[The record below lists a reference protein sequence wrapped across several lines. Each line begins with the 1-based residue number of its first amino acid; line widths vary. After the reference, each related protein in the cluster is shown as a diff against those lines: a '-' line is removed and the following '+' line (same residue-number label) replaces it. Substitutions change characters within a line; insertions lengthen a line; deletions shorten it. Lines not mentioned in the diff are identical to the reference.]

1 MSWPLPL
8 PTTRCA
14 WLAAAAA
21 LPVAAGAWVPP
32 LAWAGLALLGA
43 VLLAAAVDWAALPR
57 PRDLDVRRVEKAILP
72 LAADD
77 TLELHVRLTGSGPAT
92 LRATI
97 DLPDGI
103 VRVSEPADA
112 ALAPG
117 ERVALTTRVRAMRR
131 GAFALSSVHV
141 RMRSRWALAER
152 EMRFELPAEVRV
164 PPGARAAAQAAQ
176 LLRGGR
182 RLEAG
187 ARRTRRRGEGTSF
200 ESLREYVRGE
210 DPRRIDWKASAKHAK
225 LIARQYEVE
234 RNQSL
239 ILLVD
244 CGRWMTGEVGG
255 LTRLDH
261 ALEACV
267 MLAHTAARRDDRIGL
282 LAFAD
287 EVLAWVPPAK
297 GRAAVE
303 AIREA
308 TMRIEPRLVE
318 SDYVAAFTHLASRHG
333 KRSLVVLFTDVLS
346 RDASR
351 DVVSECAR
359 AARRHLPLAVTLR
372 DDDLD
377 AAAAEVPVNAAA
389 AYRQAAGEDL
399 LLEREQALAA
409 MRAAGVRVVDVSP
422 RALSPAVVESYLD
435 VKSRLLV

>member
-1 MSWPLPL
+1 V
-8 PTTRCA
+8 
-14 WLAAAAA
+14 
-21 LPVAAGAWVPP
+21 PVAAGAWSPVV
-32 LAWAGLALLGA
+32 AWAGLAA
-43 VLLAAAVDWAALPR
+43 LLALVAAAAADWAALPR
-57 PRDLDVRRVEKAILP
+57 ARDFDVSRAAKPILP

-77 TLELHVRLTGSGPAT
+77 TIEVLVRLASRGPVNVRVSA
-92 LRATI
+92 
-97 DLPDGI
+97 DLPDG
-103 VRVSEPADA
+103 VERVSDPREATLDSGA
-112 ALAPG
+112 RATFG
-117 ERVALTTRVRAMRR
+117 TRVRAMRR
-131 GAFALSSVHV
+131 GAFALSLVHV
-141 RMRSRWALAER
+141 RARSRWGLAEC
-152 EMRFELPAEVRV
+152 EIAFDLPAEVRV
-164 PPGARAAAQAAQ
+164 PPGARAASQAAQ
-176 LLRGGR
+176 LLRTGR
-182 RLEAG
+182 RREAG
-187 ARRTRRRGEGTSF
+187 VRRSRRRGEGTSF

-225 LIARQYEVE
+225 LIARHYEVE

-244 CGRWMTGEVGG
+244 CGRWMTAEVGG

-261 ALEACV
+261 VLESCV
-267 MLAHTAARRDDRIGL
+267 MLAHAAARMDDRVGL

-308 TMRIEPRLVE
+308 TIRIEPRLVE
-318 SDYVAAFTHLASRHG
+318 SDYVAAFTYLASRHG

-346 RDASR
+346 REASR
-351 DVVSECAR
+351 DVVAECAR
-359 AARRHLPLAVTLR
+359 AVRRHLPLAVTLR

-377 AAAAEVPVNAAA
+377 AAAAEVPLNAAA

-422 RALSPAVVESYLD
+422 RALSPALLETYLD
-435 VKSRLLV
+435 VKSHLLV

>member
-1 MSWPLPL
+1 M
-8 PTTRCA
+8 A
-14 WLAAAAA
+14 
-21 LPVAAGAWVPP
+21 
-32 LAWAGLALLGA
+32 
-43 VLLAAAVDWAALPR
+43 DWAALPR
-57 PRDLDVRRVEKAILP
+57 PHDLELRRGDKSILP
-72 LAADD
+72 LDAED
-77 TLELHVRLTGSGPAT
+77 TLDVHVRLAARGPAT
-92 LRATI
+92 VRMTA

-103 VRVSEPADA
+103 VRVADPAETP
-112 ALAPG
+112 LATG
-117 ERVALTTRVRAMRR
+117 ERATFPTRVRAMRR
-131 GAFALSSVHV
+131 GAFALSAVHV
-141 RMRSRWALAER
+141 RIRSRWGLSECEA
-152 EMRFELPAEVRV
+152 RFELPVEVRV

-176 LLRGGR
+176 LLRRGS

-187 ARRTRRRGEGTSF
+187 MRRSRRRGEGTSF

-210 DPRRIDWKASAKHAK
+210 DPRYMDWKASAKHAK
-225 LIARQYEVE
+225 LIARHYEVE

-244 CGRWMTGEVGG
+244 CGRWMTAEVGG

-261 ALEACV
+261 VLESCV
-267 MLAHTAARRDDRIGL
+267 MLAHAATRLDDRVGL

-287 EVLAWVPPAK
+287 EILAWVPPTK

-308 TMRIEPRLVE
+308 TFRIEPRLVE
-318 SDYVAAFTHLASRHG
+318 SDYVAAFTYLASRHG
-333 KRSLVVLFTDVLS
+333 KRSLVVLLTDVLS
-346 RDASR
+346 REASR
-351 DVVSECAR
+351 DVVAECAR
-359 AARRHLPLAVTLR
+359 AVRRHLPIAVTLR

-422 RALSPAVVESYLD
+422 RAISPALLEGYLD